1 MTFLFS
7 TSRGGV
13 KGGEGK
19 VAGTINDAIGDEGRR
34 GRGASA
40 SKREAILIC
49 ETNPIDEFLTGTRE

>member
-1 MTFLFS
+1 M
-7 TSRGGV
+7 R
-13 KGGEGK
+13 ER
-19 VAGTINDAIGDEGRR
+19 VAGTINDAMRDEGRR